1 MTVLSRLGKD
11 SDSIGVAMKDSW
23 ARLLIVGV
31 LLLVLGLVG
40 LYASSL
46 LARTTTLLVAALLV
60 IAGALQ
66 LTQAFLLRGLPSF
79 ALTIALGAA
88 QIIGG
93 IAIYTH
99 PEWAA
104 YAIATTVAAVLV
116 VQALAQFGLALRFN
130 PGGKRWISIVS
141 GVIAL
146 VAAVICVTG
155 VAWAG
160 RASASWGIGLAFLA
174 MGVAYVAIALLFRKE
189 REDAASPP
197 PVH

>member
-1 MTVLSRLGKD
+1 MTVFSRLGREPG
-11 SDSIGVAMKDSW
+11 SIGVAMKVHW
-23 ARLLIVGV
+23 RR
-31 LLLVLGLVG
+31 LLVLGVLLVLVGIVG
-40 LYASSL
+40 LYAASL
-46 LARTTTLLVAALLV
+46 LVRTMTVLVAALLV

-66 LTQAFLLRGLPSF
+66 LSQAFLLRGLPSF
-79 ALTIALGAA
+79 AMTIALGAA

-104 YAIATTVAAVLV
+104 YAVATTVAAVLA
-116 VQALAQFGLALRFN
+116 VQALAQFSLAFGFSD
-130 PGGKRWISIVS
+130 GGRRWISLAS

-160 RASASWGIGLAFLA
+160 RAAASWGVGVAMLA
-174 MGVAYVAIALLFRKE
+174 MGLAYISIALLARHE
-189 REDAASPP
+189 RDPKPGSEPR
-197 PVH
+197 

>member
-1 MTVLSRLGKD
+1 MTVFSRLGRQPG
-11 SDSIGVAMKDSW
+11 SIGVAMKAHW
-23 ARLLIVGV
+23 QRLLILGV
-31 LLLVLGLVG
+31 LLVLVGLVG
-40 LYASSL
+40 LYAASL
-46 LARTTTLLVAALLV
+46 LVRTMTLLVAALLV

-66 LTQAFLLRGLPSF
+66 LSQAFLLRGLPSF
-79 ALTIALGAA
+79 AMTIALGAA

-104 YAIATTVAAVLV
+104 YAVATTVAAVLV
-116 VQALAQFGLALRFN
+116 VQALAQFSLAFGFSA
-130 PGGKRWISIVS
+130 GGHRWISLAS

-160 RASASWGIGLAFLA
+160 RASASWGIGVAMLA
-174 MGVAYVAIALLFRKE
+174 MGAAYIAIALLARHEGEPK
-189 REDAASPP
+189 RPSPSR
-197 PVH
+197 

>member
-11 SDSIGVAMKDSW
+11 SDSIGVAMRGSW

-31 LLLVLGLVG
+31 LLVVLGIVG

-46 LARTTTLLVAALLV
+46 MARTTTLLVAALLV

-66 LTQAFLLRGLPSF
+66 LAQAFLLRGLPSF

-104 YAIATTVAAVLV
+104 FAIATTVAAVLV
-116 VQALAQFGLALRFN
+116 VQALAQFGLALRFH
-130 PGGKRWISIVS
+130 PGSKRWISIVS
-141 GVIAL
+141 GIIAL
-146 VAAVICVTG
+146 VAAVVCVTG

-174 MGVAYVAIALLFRKE
+174 MGVAYVSISLLFRKE
-189 REDAASPP
+189 HEDAAPTP

>member
-1 MTVLSRLGKD
+1 MTVFSRLGRQPG
-11 SDSIGVAMKDSW
+11 SIGVAMKAHW
-23 ARLLIVGV
+23 QRLLILGV
-31 LLLVLGLVG
+31 LLVLVGLVG
-40 LYASSL
+40 LYAASL
-46 LARTTTLLVAALLV
+46 LVRTMTLLVAALLV

-66 LTQAFLLRGLPSF
+66 LSQAFLLRGLPSF
-79 ALTIALGAA
+79 AMTIALGAA

-104 YAIATTVAAVLV
+104 YAVATTVAAVLV
-116 VQALAQFGLALRFN
+116 VQALAQFSLAFGFSA
-130 PGGKRWISIVS
+130 GGRRWISLAS

-160 RASASWGIGLAFLA
+160 RASASWGIGVAMLA
-174 MGVAYVAIALLFRKE
+174 MGAAYIAIALLARH
-189 REDAASPP
+189 EDEPKRPSPSR
-197 PVH
+197 

>member
-11 SDSIGVAMKDSW
+11 SDSIGVAMKGSW
-23 ARLLIVGV
+23 RRLLAVGV
-31 LLLVLGLVG
+31 ILLVLGIIG

-46 LARTTTLLVAALLV
+46 MARTTTLLVAALLV

-66 LTQAFLLRGLPSF
+66 LSQAFLLRGLPSF
-79 ALTIALGAA
+79 AMTIALGAA

-93 IAIYTH
+93 VAIYTH

-104 YAIATTVAAVLV
+104 YAIATTVAAVLL
-116 VQALAQFGLALRFN
+116 VQALAQFSLGLRLQ
-130 PGGKRWISIVS
+130 PGGQRWISLAS
-141 GVIAL
+141 GVTAL
-146 VAAVICVTG
+146 VAAVICVTA

-174 MGVAYVAIALLFRKE
+174 MGAAYIAIALLFRKE
-189 REDAASPP
+189 REDTRVPP

>member
-1 MTVLSRLGKD
+1 MTVLSRLGKQPG
-11 SDSIGVAMKDSW
+11 SIGIAMKASW
-23 ARLLIVGV
+23 PRLLIVGV
-31 LLLVLGLVG
+31 LLVAVGVFG

-46 LARTTTLLVAALLV
+46 MVRTMTVLVSALLV

-66 LTQAFLLRGLPSF
+66 LTQAFLLHGLPSF
-79 ALTIALGAA
+79 AMTIALGAA

-104 YAIATTVAAVLV
+104 FAVATTVAAVLV
-116 VQALAQFGLALRFN
+116 VQALAQFTLAFAFR
-130 PGGKRWISIVS
+130 PGGKRWISLAS

-146 VAAVICVTG
+146 VAAIICVTG

-160 RASASWGIGLAFLA
+160 RASASWGVGLAMLA
-174 MGVAYVAIALLFRKE
+174 MGTAYIAIALLFR
-189 REDAASPP
+189 RDADPAA
-197 PVH
+197 